1 MHNKPIARGA
11 IARATCHGSNC
22 ASPLRSTTEVDYI
35 RSALTTKVNII
46 VLVLSNDEKSQVV
59 GVSRMNA

>member
-1 MHNKPIARGA
+1 MPCIQLLEQG
-11 IARATCHGSNC
+11 TVLGV
-22 ASPLRSTTEVDYI
+22 SPLRSTTEVDYI
-35 RSALTTKVNII
+35 KSALTTKVNII